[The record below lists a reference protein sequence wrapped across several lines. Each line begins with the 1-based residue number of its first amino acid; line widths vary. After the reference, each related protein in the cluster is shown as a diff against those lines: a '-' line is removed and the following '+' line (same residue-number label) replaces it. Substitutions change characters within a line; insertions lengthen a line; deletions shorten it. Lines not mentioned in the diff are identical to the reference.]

1 MAEEVTSAGEVSGP
15 TTADR
20 NGPPAFVRRRLRF
33 LGLVFAAMS
42 LIGGG
47 LGVHAWTERN
57 THTQRDQA
65 RAELARSL
73 GFADLALS
81 SSARWIRHPSQVEPM
96 APMSDL
102 PASFDTDPAGA
113 WLGPPVPPRGDTE
126 SEPSR

>member
-1 MAEEVTSAGEVSGP
+1 
-15 TTADR
+15 
-20 NGPPAFVRRRLRF
+20 
-33 LGLVFAAMS
+33 MS
-42 LIGGG
+42 FIGVG
-47 LGVHAWTERN
+47 LGVHAWTEHS
-57 THTQRDQA
+57 THTQRDHA

-113 WLGPPVPPRGDTE
+113 WLGPPVLPRGDADGE
-126 SEPSR
+126 RSP